1 MSQVANGLKSE
12 GKEIKGLSAGL
23 PKKATDHP
31 TAVALLK
38 ALDRQEVT
46 LTRAELNGQTS
57 FHLSPVPE
65 WLPDVLHYLHL
76 SPTLYTDLQKNS
88 AFDISIFGK

>member
-1 MSQVANGLKSE
+1 MRLTHLLTLAARVACLLEIQVANGLKIE
-12 GKEIKGLSAGL
+12 EKKITGLSPGL

-31 TAVALLK
+31 TAVALLN
-38 ALDRQEVT
+38 AIDRQEVT

-57 FHLSPVPE
+57 SHLSPLPQ

-76 SPTLYTDLQKNS
+76 SPTL
-88 AFDISIFGK
+88 